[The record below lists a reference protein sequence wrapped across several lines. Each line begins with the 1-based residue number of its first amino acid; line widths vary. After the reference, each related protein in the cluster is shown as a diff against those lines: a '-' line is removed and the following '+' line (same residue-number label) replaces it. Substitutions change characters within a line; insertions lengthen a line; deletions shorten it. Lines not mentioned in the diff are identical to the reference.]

1 MTGARPT
8 DCAKRPFRSLWRGVL
23 SRAEDTPPV
32 EDQGASDGERRGNAG
47 GVEDLQRPTWTRSH
61 PVPDGGPGL
70 NARDGFTWCQRV
82 ISRYIKY
89 QEPIQAPVPSH
100 LTLRTR
106 REVVTSKA

>member
-1 MTGARPT
+1 VA
-8 DCAKRPFRSLWRGVL
+8 
-23 SRAEDTPPV
+23 
-32 EDQGASDGERRGNAG
+32 
-47 GVEDLQRPTWTRSH
+47 
-61 PVPDGGPGL
+61 DGGPGL

>member
-1 MTGARPT
+1 M
-8 DCAKRPFRSLWRGVL
+8 
-23 SRAEDTPPV
+23 
-32 EDQGASDGERRGNAG
+32 
-47 GVEDLQRPTWTRSH
+47 
-61 PVPDGGPGL
+61 PDGGPGL

-106 REVVTSKA
+106 PEVVTGSA